1 MFFKLLILRFSRESI
16 VQTICMIHAK
26 PKTHSP
32 IERYEKGDF

>member
-1 MFFKLLILRFSRESI
+1 MFFKLLILRFSQECI

-32 IERYEKGDF
+32 IERYEKGEI